1 MHIMNKGCVVL
12 TIEEYNDLA
21 RKASLC
27 LTPIE
32 AEAAAY
38 VLTIARPKL
47 RDMKVEYVQPFR
59 SAMGK
64 LEARDVR
71 KS

>member
-1 MHIMNKGCVVL
+1 MYRIDKDSVIL
-12 TIEEYNDLA
+12 TIDEYNDLSRRA
-21 RKASLC
+21 NLS

-47 RDMKVEYVQPFR
+47 RDMKMEYVQPFR

-64 LEARDVR
+64 LEARNGDI
-71 KS
+71 

>member
-1 MHIMNKGCVVL
+1 MLRVNKDSVIL
-12 TIEEYNDLA
+12 TIEEYNELA
-21 RKASLC
+21 RRANLS

-47 RDMKVEYVQPFR
+47 RDMKIEYVQPFR

-64 LEARDVR
+64 LEARNGNV
-71 KS
+71 

>member
-1 MHIMNKGCVVL
+1 MLRVNKDSVIL
-12 TIEEYNDLA
+12 TVEEYNELA
-21 RKASLC
+21 RMANLC

-38 VLTIARPKL
+38 VFRLAKM
-47 RDMKVEYVQPFR
+47 RDMKAEYVKPFR

-64 LEARDVR
+64 LEARHGDI
-71 KS
+71 

>member
-38 VLTIARPKL
+38 VFRLAKM
-47 RDMKVEYVQPFR
+47 RDMKREYIKPFR
-59 SAMGK
+59 TAMGK
-64 LEARDVR
+64 LEARNGNV
-71 KS
+71 

>member
-1 MHIMNKGCVVL
+1 MYKVDKDSVILSAK
-12 TIEEYNDLA
+12 EYAHLKKLA
-21 RKASLC
+21 SYS

-47 RDMKVEYVQPFR
+47 RDMKMEYVQPFR

-64 LEARDVR
+64 LEARNGDI
-71 KS
+71 